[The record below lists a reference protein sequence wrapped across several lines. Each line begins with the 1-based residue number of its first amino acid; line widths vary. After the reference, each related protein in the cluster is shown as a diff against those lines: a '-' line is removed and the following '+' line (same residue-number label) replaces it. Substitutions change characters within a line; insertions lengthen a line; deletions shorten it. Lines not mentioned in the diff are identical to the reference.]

1 MIPLQ
6 MALEPIIALG
16 IFGTIFSLIGYKALK
31 NYLTIEHQKTTS
43 SERNT
48 YENTILNLKKE
59 LVETEG
65 SRRNYKAKLNLL
77 RKDYDIDWGDLEL
90 DENEESSKLIP
101 SIAEALFP
109 KLPKSVKEILG
120 KEEIEEGIF
129 KFIEKNPDKLG
140 DWISKIFPKDTTQ
153 SSSTPKLQEKYL

>member
-1 MIPLQ
+1 ME
-6 MALEPIIALG
+6 LEVIIAGG
-16 IFGTIFSLIGYKALK
+16 IFGTIIALIMYKSLK
-31 NYLTIEHQKTTS
+31 NYLTIEHQKTNS
-43 SERNT
+43 QDRANF
-48 YENTILNLKKE
+48 ENQILMLKKE
-59 LVETEG
+59 LIETDS

-77 RKDYDIDWGDLEL
+77 RKDYDIDWSELEL
-90 DENEESSKLIP
+90 DENEDSAKLIP

-140 DWISKIFPKDTTQ
+140 DWITKIFPKDT
-153 SSSTPKLQEKYL
+153 SKGSSTPKLQETYL